1 MIDCQLE
8 FKIRQYLLPA
18 SDRNEEDEFEEG
30 LAVDESVI
38 SSPHLLWKDKCVLD
52 AATLLSTTSS
62 ELEAQSSPVST
73 PGYLF
78 SSSLEVTPC
87 VSVIFT

>member
-1 MIDCQLE
+1 MNRWRLAY
-8 FKIRQYLLPA
+8 KNTKYLLPA

-30 LAVDESVI
+30 LAVDDSVI

-62 ELEAQSSPVST
+62 DVVVQSSPVET